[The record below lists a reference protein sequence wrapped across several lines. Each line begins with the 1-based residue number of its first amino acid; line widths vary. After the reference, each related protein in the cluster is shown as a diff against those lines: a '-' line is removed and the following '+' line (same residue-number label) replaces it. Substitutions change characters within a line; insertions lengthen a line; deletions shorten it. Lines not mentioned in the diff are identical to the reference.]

1 MVGAD
6 EAPQPILVDR
16 DTYAQPVITYTWLD
30 GLIGLI
36 KFLPLMDRSD
46 RSKFSPC
53 MIPDIASALSGLFQS
68 KTPRMDTN
76 RK

>member
-1 MVGAD
+1 MVGAE

-16 DTYAQPVITYTWLD
+16 DTYAQPAILYTWIE

-36 KFLPLMDRSD
+36 KFIPLMDRSD

-53 MIPDIASALSGLFQS
+53 MIPNISSALSGLLQS
-68 KTPRMDTN
+68 KIPRMNTN